1 VSLDEYQPTC
11 FIGSQNMA
19 GNSSDDTEI
28 LVHITAPSRSADDA
42 LYRRL
47 AQAYLAFEPQKR
59 TELSLISSQGREE
72 QCAATT
78 QDVWAPSPSQVLA
91 GASFGR
97 SFEITSQDMSFE
109 GAVDNRAS
117 PRLPHTTVAQ
127 DMIPSSE
134 DVGFGSVN
142 SWCAPPSQ
150 ISDSYPMPD
159 AGLLSVSPSRILQ
172 SYIGWTQSSQTSLPY
187 SSPIAYRQSVP
198 DHGRG
203 LNIASSLPV
212 PSQEESLP
220 LEPPRYIESGN
231 IVPTTQEHQEVN
243 VPIPSANTEI
253 VAFEH
258 LAPEITHVTAT
269 AVSNHSPLRS
279 PRAGSEPPP
288 AKRYRIGQMEHGDLV
303 RSSSDTGPALSTRNS
318 QADQVNSSLEIRPP
332 SPPVGVKDIS
342 PADLIPGKFAKLAH
356 DLGSRYRPTVKRA
369 IDPFER
375 GYWLLDCKDWS
386 AEARFNAWV
395 FLSNYL
401 KSGLAGWGTWCR
413 RDARHDWIRLYCWG
427 HATKHT
433 YLLLYLASGRQV
445 KTTGVKWHDA
455 GGEVVLEIPPYEKQ
469 G

>member
-1 VSLDEYQPTC
+1 
-11 FIGSQNMA
+11 MA

-28 LVHITAPSRSADDA
+28 LVHITAPSRSVDDA
-42 LYRRL
+42 LYRQL
-47 AQAYLAFEPQKR
+47 AQAYLAFKPQKR
-59 TELSLISSQGREE
+59 TEISLISSQEREE
-72 QCAATT
+72 QYAATT
-78 QDVWAPSPSQVLA
+78 QDAGAPSPSQVQA

-127 DMIPSSE
+127 DMIPSSD

-172 SYIGWTQSSQTSLPY
+172 SYIGWTHSSQTSLPY
-187 SSPIAYRQSVP
+187 SSPIAYKQSVP
-198 DHGRG
+198 DPGRG

-220 LEPPRYIESGN
+220 LEPPRFIESGDV
-231 IVPTTQEHQEVN
+231 IPTTQEHQEIN

-253 VAFEH
+253 IAFEH

-269 AVSNHSPLRS
+269 AVSNRSPLRS
-279 PRAGSEPPP
+279 PRAGSESPP
-288 AKRYRIGQMEHGDLV
+288 AKRYRISQMEHGDLV
-303 RSSSDTGPALSTRNS
+303 RSSSDTGPALSARNS

-342 PADLIPGKFAKLAH
+342 PVDLIPEKFAKLAH
-356 DLGSRYRPTVKRA
+356 DLGSRYRPTVRRD

-401 KSGLAGWGTWCR
+401 KSGLAGWGAWCR
-413 RDARHDWIRLYCWG
+413 RDPGHDWIRLYCWG

-445 KTTGVKWHDA
+445 KITGVKWHDA
-455 GGEVVLEIPPYEKQ
+455 GSEVVLEIPPYEKQ